1 MRGACSAAGSR
12 LALRGEHPRLYAYMP
27 GVRGGQKDESAM
39 GAWTWERNVS
49 VAQGE
54 QVLERTQDKY
64 EAEQVR
70 AA

>member
-1 MRGACSAAGSR
+1 
-12 LALRGEHPRLYAYMP
+12 
-27 GVRGGQKDESAM
+27 M

>member
-1 MRGACSAAGSR
+1 MRGACSAAGLR
-12 LALRGEHPRLYAYMP
+12 LGPRGEHPRLYVYMP
-27 GVRGGQKDESAM
+27 GVGGRHKGESAA

-54 QVLERTQDKY
+54 QVLERTEDKY